1 MVPHQ
6 GKNMRTAHR
15 IDVHQHVVPPFWVE
29 GVSEFGKW
37 NSNQAQ
43 QQAYGQMYRTV
54 LCQAQTLACVDTFW
68 MLALGGPVMVALS
81 LLMKKNDPRAGG
93 QVAVH

>member
-1 MVPHQ
+1 
-6 GKNMRTAHR
+6 
-15 IDVHQHVVPPFWVE
+15 
-29 GVSEFGKW
+29 
-37 NSNQAQ
+37 
-43 QQAYGQMYRTV
+43 MYRTV